1 MKTRLDYY
9 CREVLRLKTSSGST
23 KYPHLTNVVKTA
35 LVLPYGN
42 ADVERGMSENN
53 RVVTAERNQ
62 LGEDTIN
69 GLRATKGMVKFS
81 DPQQLKQRRTC
92 QLTVKSFVQPDQH
105 ILSTR
110 VNSKKIKKKR

>member
-1 MKTRLDYY
+1 
-9 CREVLRLKTSSGST
+9 
-23 KYPHLTNVVKTA
+23 
-35 LVLPYGN
+35 
-42 ADVERGMSENN
+42 MSENN

-110 VNSKKIKKKR
+110 VNSKKIKKKDEGKKSKRSRES

>member
-1 MKTRLDYY
+1 
-9 CREVLRLKTSSGST
+9 
-23 KYPHLTNVVKTA
+23 
-35 LVLPYGN
+35 
-42 ADVERGMSENN
+42 MSENN

-110 VNSKKIKKKR
+110 VNSKRIKKR